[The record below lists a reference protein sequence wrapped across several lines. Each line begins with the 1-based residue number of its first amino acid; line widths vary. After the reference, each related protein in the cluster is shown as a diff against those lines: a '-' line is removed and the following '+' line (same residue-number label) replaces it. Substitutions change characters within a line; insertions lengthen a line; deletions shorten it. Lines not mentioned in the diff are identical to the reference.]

1 MRRKPENQGVR
12 TMRDHTILAYLGI
25 VLLIVLSAFFS
36 GSEISYASA
45 NRLRLRSRAE
55 SGKLE
60 DWLAFRIYERYE
72 DALIAILIGNNLV
85 NIAASSAATV
95 IAISLM
101 GDQGTWVATL
111 IMTVLILLF
120 GEIMPKVIASEE
132 AEKFA
137 RTASVPLYGY
147 MLLLTPA
154 VWLLQKFLSLFDQI
168 WEKRIPD
175 ESAVTEDDLETIIDT
190 VEDEGVIDEDRADLL
205 QSALDF
211 DDVLAYEIIT
221 PRVDM
226 IAVDADADA
235 DETLEIIMDSKY
247 SRIPVYRDT
256 VDNIIGILHLN
267 LVFREMAEGNP
278 VDVEELMLPPVFVHK
293 TMPLP
298 DVLRI
303 MKAKKS
309 HLVVVTDEYGG
320 TMGILSME
328 DVLEQLVGDIWDESD
343 IVEDEI
349 VELGP
354 GRYDVDADMRLE
366 DFLAE
371 MDLDD
376 QELEDDNTTVGGWA
390 IEQIGRYPRVGDR
403 FSYRNLTI
411 TVKSKKK
418 LRVMRLLVTVNPEQ
432 KEEEEEPDLL
442 SL

>member
-1 MRRKPENQGVR
+1 MNDQTSWVYAE
-12 TMRDHTILAYLGI
+12 IA
-25 VLLIVLSAFFS
+25 LLIIFSAFFS
-36 GSEISYASA
+36 GSEIAYASS
-45 NRLRLRSRAE
+45 NRLRLRSRAQD
-55 SGKLE
+55 GKLA
-60 DWLAFRIYERYE
+60 DRLAFQIYEQY
-72 DALIAILIGNNLV
+72 DDDLIAILIGNNLV
-85 NIAASSAATV
+85 NIAASAAATV

-101 GDQGTWVATL
+101 GDRGTWVATL
-111 IMTVLILLF
+111 VMTVIILLF
-120 GEIMPKVIASEE
+120 GEILPKVIAAEE
-132 AEKFA
+132 AERFA
-137 RTASVPLYGY
+137 RTTAVPLYGY
-147 MLLLTPA
+147 MRILTPV
-154 VWLLQKFLSLFDQI
+154 VWLLQKFLGLFDRI

-226 IAVDADADA
+226 IAVDADADQ
-235 DETLEIIMDSKY
+235 DEILEIIMDSKY

-267 LVFREMAEGNP
+267 LVCREMAEGNP
-278 VDVEELMLPPVFVHK
+278 IDVEELMLPPVFVHK

-298 DVLRI
+298 DVLRV
-303 MKAKKS
+303 MKTKKS

-320 TMGILSME
+320 TMGIL
-328 DVLEQLVGDIWDESD
+328 
-343 IVEDEI
+343 
-349 VELGP
+349 
-354 GRYDVDADMRLE
+354 RYDVDADMRLE

-376 QELEDDNTTVGGWA
+376 REMEDDNTTVGGWV

-403 FSYRNLTI
+403 FTYRNLTI

-418 LRVMRLLVTVNPEQ
+418 LRVMRLLVTVNPDL
-432 KEEEEEPDLL
+432 EEEEEDDDLL

>member
-1 MRRKPENQGVR
+1 MNDQTSWVYAE
-12 TMRDHTILAYLGI
+12 IA
-25 VLLIVLSAFFS
+25 LLIVLSAFFS
-36 GSEISYASA
+36 GSEIAFASS
-45 NRLRLRSRAE
+45 NRLRLRSRAQ
-55 SGKLE
+55 GGDLA
-60 DWLAFRIYERYE
+60 DRLAFQIYEQYD

-85 NIAASSAATV
+85 NIAASAAATV

-101 GDQGTWVATL
+101 GDRGTWVATL
-111 IMTVLILLF
+111 IMTGIILLF
-120 GEIMPKVIASEE
+120 GEILPKVIAAEE
-132 AEKFA
+132 AEEFA
-137 RTASVPLYGY
+137 RITAVPLYGY
-147 MLLLTPA
+147 MRILTPI
-154 VWLLQKFLSLFDQI
+154 VWLLQKSLALFDRI

-190 VEDEGVIDEDRADLL
+190 VEDEGVIDGDRADLL

-226 IAVDADADA
+226 IALDADADQ
-235 DETLEIIMDSKY
+235 DEILEIIMDSKY

-278 VDVEELMLPPVFVHK
+278 IDVEELMLPPVFVHK

-298 DVLRI
+298 DVLRV
-303 MKAKKS
+303 MKTKKS

-328 DVLEQLVGDIWDESD
+328 DVLEQLVGDLWDESD
-343 IVEDEI
+343 EVEDEI
-349 VELGP
+349 VELAP
-354 GRYDVDADMRLE
+354 NRYDVDADMRLE

-376 QELEDDNTTVGGWA
+376 REMEDDNTTVGGWV
-390 IEQIGRYPRVGDR
+390 IEQIGRYPRVGDQ
-403 FSYRNLTI
+403 FTYRNLTI

-418 LRVMRLLVTVNPEQ
+418 LRVMRLLVTVNPDLR
-432 KEEEEEPDLL
+432 EEEEDDDIL